1 MVFQEKSG
9 WDRNLKKL
17 SILNKLKIFKLDRK
31 YKNLN
36 KILLNNYTYIF
47 LGGQSGIVSKIRGR
61 NL

>member
-9 WDRNLKKL
+9 WDRNLKL
-17 SILNKLKIFKLDRK
+17 SILNKLKIFKLYRK

-47 LGGQSGIVSKIRGR
+47 FRWSI
-61 NL
+61 